1 MTETEY
7 TRQTLGGLSRDTL
20 RRMLSQQ
27 LQKAPPQIDDALV
40 RMLLRELES
49 RGDDPDY
56 YDDEAIEAACEAFR
70 QATQSAKPRKRWR
83 QSWLVKAASVL
94 LVLGILFLGLPATA
108 QADDFRGIISWW
120 SDSVFQLL
128 TPGKQPLTQPY
139 VYETDHPGLQQIYE
153 EVTNLGITDPVVP
166 RWIPKD
172 FILNEFQVIQMAEDT
187 VVHCSFVEDKSSIII
202 TWVLHAK
209 ETSFQHE
216 KDAKLT
222 TIWELAGNEHYVI
235 SNNSEYTVTWM
246 TNDIESTVTT
256 DCTEEEVYRIITSI
270 YTSEA

>member
-70 QATQSAKPRKRWR
+70 QATQSAKPQKRWR

-139 VYETDHPGLQQIYE
+139 VYETDHPGLQQIYDA
-153 EVTNLGITDPVVP
+153 VTELGVTEPIVP
-166 RWIPKD
+166 MWVPK
-172 FILNEFQVIQMAEDT
+172 EFVLVELKVYPFLEGSVISAQMET
-187 VVHCSFVEDKSSIII
+187 TNQHLLISYVIN
-202 TWVLHAK
+202 K
-209 ETSFQHE
+209 ENTIFQHE
-216 KDAKLT
+216 KDLSDLQ
-222 TIWELAGNEHYVI
+222 IWDLAGLEHYMVSNNNEHI
-235 SNNSEYTVTWM
+235 ITWYT
-246 TNDIESTVTT
+246 NRIEGAVTT
-256 DCTEEEVYRIITSI
+256 DCTEEDVYRIIKSI
-270 YTSEA
+270 YTLEG